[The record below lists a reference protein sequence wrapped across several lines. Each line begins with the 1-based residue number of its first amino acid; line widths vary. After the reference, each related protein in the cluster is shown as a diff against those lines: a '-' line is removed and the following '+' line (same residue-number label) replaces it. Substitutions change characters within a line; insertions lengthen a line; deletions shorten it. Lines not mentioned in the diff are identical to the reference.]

1 MQTMLV
7 SGKVARTLRI
17 ALLALCIPTALASSY
32 SFTGQNGLASTVS
45 DCDGETAFRASLT
58 GTERFITIS
67 SSNGGSVTC
76 ADASVAP
83 SIAAAYKA
91 GTTST
96 FTCDGLECE
105 CRARSD
111 RPTLLRQ

>member
-1 MQTMLV
+1 MRVAVLV
-7 SGKVARTLRI
+7 
-17 ALLALCIPTALASSY
+17 LCVPTALASSY
-32 SFTGQNGLASTVS
+32 SFTGQYGLASTVS

-58 GTERFITIS
+58 GAESIITIS
-67 SSNGGSVTC
+67 SSNGNSVTC

-91 GTTST
+91 GTTLRGV
-96 FTCDGLECE
+96 TCDGLECE

>member
-1 MQTMLV
+1 MLRTGRFV
-7 SGKVARTLRI
+7 RIVRVAVLV
-17 ALLALCIPTALASSY
+17 LCVPTALASSY
-32 SFTGQNGLASTVS
+32 SFTGQYGLASTVS

-58 GTERFITIS
+58 GAESIITIS
-67 SSNGGSVTC
+67 SSNGNSVTC

>member
-32 SFTGQNGLASTVS
+32 SFTGTYGTASTSS
-45 DCDGETAFRASLT
+45 DCAGLNTFREALT
-58 GTERFITIS
+58 GTETSITIS
-67 SSNGGSVTC
+67 SSNGNSVTC
-76 ADASVAP
+76 DDASVAP

-91 GTTST
+91 GSWSEAS

-105 CRARSD
+105 CRAIRS
-111 RPTLLRQ
+111 RFLLA

>member
-1 MQTMLV
+1 MLRTGRFV
-7 SGKVARTLRI
+7 RIVRVAVLV
-17 ALLALCIPTALASSY
+17 LCVPTALASSY
-32 SFTGQNGLASTVS
+32 SFTGQYGLASTVS
-45 DCDGETAFRASLT
+45 DCDGETAFRASLL
-58 GTERFITIS
+58 GDAVAITIS
-67 SSNGGSVTC
+67 SSNGNSVTC